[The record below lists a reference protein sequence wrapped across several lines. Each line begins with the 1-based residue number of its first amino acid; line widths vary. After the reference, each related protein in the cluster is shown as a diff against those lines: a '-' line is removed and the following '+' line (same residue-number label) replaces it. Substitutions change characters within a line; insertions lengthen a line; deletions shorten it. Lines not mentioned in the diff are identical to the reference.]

1 MNQKNCNLL
10 LFKSHMLVRNAL
22 NFHLSSLQFF
32 FSPDIFFA
40 VEKITPSGRWR
51 PTSRYRSRMSVV
63 SRDIKAPIHH
73 ANSQRCF
80 LLGWFEFG
88 FFFHTLS
95 IVSGCKLNGLST
107 PNEKW
112 LLKSRPSMKDVWFNF
127 ISPTPSDKINR
138 TGVKLIT

>member
-32 FSPDIFFA
+32 FSPDIFFCCGKNHA
-40 VEKITPSGRWR
+40 QWTLTAYFEVSFSNVSCE
-51 PTSRYRSRMSVV
+51 SRYQSAYPSR
-63 SRDIKAPIHH
+63 
-73 ANSQRCF
+73 
-80 LLGWFEFG
+80 EFSTLFSIG
-88 FFFHTLS
+88 LVWVWIFFHTLS